1 MFAFCWTNI
10 RKIFDICKSLIKNMK
25 KIIKIQSP
33 GKLARYGKIK
43 SICDTSDKLG
53 WVNIFFDWYC
63 YCESNFVCIQSNIEG
78 YYPKEE
84 ISEVDESEVRKVVT
98 KYIR

>member
-1 MFAFCWTNI
+1 MT
-10 RKIFDICKSLIKNMK
+10 

-63 YCESNFVCIQSNIEG
+63 YRESNFVCIQSNIEG

>member
-1 MFAFCWTNI
+1 MEKLKVSVIPQINQDGL
-10 RKIFDICKSLIKNMK
+10 IF
-25 KIIKIQSP
+25 
-33 GKLARYGKIK
+33 
-43 SICDTSDKLG
+43 
-53 WVNIFFDWYC
+53 FFDWYC